1 MIIRSRTVVLPWDD
15 IDTDQII
22 PARFLKTTRR
32 EGLGRHAFADLRRAP
47 RGSAGDPF
55 PLDLVDLAQH
65 RILVA
70 GRNFGCGSSRE
81 HAAWALADLGFQAVL
96 SSQLADIF
104 RVNALE
110 NGLLALEVAPELHR
124 WLLAHPGAE
133 LTMDVGADSLLW
145 PGGAPRALDIE
156 PFARHR
162 ILRGLT
168 TLDYLLAHGND
179 IARFER
185 ARLARP
191 LR

>member
-1 MIIRSRTVVLPWDD
+1 MIVRSRTVVLPWDD
-15 IDTDQII
+15 VDTDQII

-32 EGLGRHAFADLRRAP
+32 EGLGTHAFADRRGAQE
-47 RGSAGDPF
+47 AF
-55 PLDLVDLAQH
+55 PLDRVDLAQH

-81 HAAWALADLGFQAVL
+81 HAAWALVDLGFQAVL

-110 NGLLALEVAPELHR
+110 NGLLALQVAPEPHR
-124 WLLAHPGAE
+124 WLLAHPGTE
-133 LTMDVGADSLLW
+133 VTIDLGAGSLHW
-145 PGGAPRALDIE
+145 PGGAPVPFDIE

-168 TLDYLLAHGND
+168 TLDYIRSHEDD
-179 IARFER
+179 IARFEN
-185 ARLARP
+185 ARTAAGTTP
-191 LR
+191 GG